1 MEKNVVYFCI
11 IPTCVAENPLDSEL
25 KCFYYKKRLLTHRR
39 AGSHFSV
46 FLLRSDGGKNRFRL
60 CRFPQQAPA
69 FRRALACFRW
79 LIAVSRFFLAALLSL
94 RHDSLSVH
102 RKLHDIPAVF

>member
-1 MEKNVVYFCI
+1 MIKNGSLPIAGQGATFLFSCFIPAAEKI
-11 IPTCVAENPLDSEL
+11 GSGCVAFLN
-25 KCFYYKKRLLTHRR
+25 RR
-39 AGSHFSV
+39 
-46 FLLRSDGGKNRFRL
+46 
-60 CRFPQQAPA
+60 QPA

-94 RHDSLSVH
+94 RHDPLSVH